1 MLVDTM
7 CKCKHIYKYVLPIYE
22 NVSKSCKCPH
32 EFACMLAL
40 EWAARYLG
48 KDPSQLS
55 SQICQVAILCRSF
68 QIASTCTSLLAKF
81 EAQFTTELL
90 LTLVISC
97 ETAISHYTKCP
108 GRTPHRPQDQF
119 GAETCKAQLWIWKC
133 KDPSLGKWRRNCKGV
148 SRWKVRFMHEAW
160 RYQWG
165 LWQISNN
172 TVASGFCI
180 IHSGIHSYISCLDY
194 IKLSFHPNPHHS
206 QTHIKN
212 FQGTGLHEKQT
223 WIMNLQVASS
233 AQSTAF
239 CILLQAIWMQKFEQT
254 STTSTLTAGFWLA
267 SPNSE
272 VAISKK
278 LQLKSLANVVDMPE
292 WLILLFWSIQSLGKL
307 RDAKE
312 KRTEVAKLLQM

>member
-68 QIASTCTSLLAKF
+68 QIASTCTSLAKF

-97 ETAISHYTKCP
+97 ETAISHTKCP
-108 GRTPHRPQDQF
+108 GGTPHRPQDQF
-119 GAETCKAQLWIWKC
+119 GAKTCKAQLWIWKC

-160 RYQWG
+160 RYQWC

-206 QTHIKN
+206 QTYIKN

-239 CILLQAIWMQKFEQT
+239 CSLNKHPQPVPSLQGSDWPARTQ
-254 STTSTLTAGFWLA
+254 
-267 SPNSE
+267 
-272 VAISKK
+272 
-278 LQLKSLANVVDMPE
+278 
-292 WLILLFWSIQSLGKL
+292 KL
-307 RDAKE
+307 RFPKNFTEISGKCGGHAWMINLVVLVNPVVGETERCQGE
-312 KRTEVAKLLQM
+312 KDRSR

>member
-1 MLVDTM
+1 MQ
-7 CKCKHIYKYVLPIYE
+7 
-22 NVSKSCKCPH
+22 SRKCPH

-97 ETAISHYTKCP
+97 EIAISHTKCP
-108 GRTPHRPQDQF
+108 GGTPHRPQDQF
-119 GAETCKAQLWIWKC
+119 GAKTCKAQLWIWKC
-133 KDPSLGKWRRNCKGV
+133 KDPSLGKWRGNCKGV

-180 IHSGIHSYISCLDY
+180 IHSGIHLYISRLDC

-206 QTHIKN
+206 QTYIKN

-233 AQSTAF
+233 AQSTG
-239 CILLQAIWMQKFEQT
+239 LLHFVASNLNAKVWTNIHNQYPHCRV
-254 STTSTLTAGFWLA
+254 LTGQPELRSCDFQ
-267 SPNSE
+267 
-272 VAISKK
+272 K
-278 LQLKSLANVVDMPE
+278 LQLKSLANAVDMPE

-312 KRTEVAKLLQM
+312 KRTDVAKLLQM

>member
-68 QIASTCTSLLAKF
+68 QIASTCTSLAKF

-97 ETAISHYTKCP
+97 ETAISHTKCP
-108 GRTPHRPQDQF
+108 GGTPHRPQDQF
-119 GAETCKAQLWIWKC
+119 GAKTCKAQLWIWKC

-160 RYQWG
+160 RYQWC

-172 TVASGFCI
+172 TVASGF
-180 IHSGIHSYISCLDY
+180 L
-194 IKLSFHPNPHHS
+194 HHS
-206 QTHIKN
+206 LRHSFVHFLSWLHQTFIPPKSPPFAN
-212 FQGTGLHEKQT
+212 LYKELSRDWASRETNMNHE
-223 WIMNLQVASS
+223 SS
-233 AQSTAF
+233 GGIECSKHS
-239 CILLQAIWMQKFEQT
+239 LLQFEQT

-278 LQLKSLANVVDMPE
+278 LHWNL
-292 WLILLFWSIQSLGKL
+292 W
-307 RDAKE
+307 
-312 KRTEVAKLLQM
+312 QMWWTCLND

>member
-1 MLVDTM
+1 
-7 CKCKHIYKYVLPIYE
+7 
-22 NVSKSCKCPH
+22 
-32 EFACMLAL
+32 MLAL

-180 IHSGIHSYISCLDY
+180 IHSGIHSYMSCLDFFCRGTSNFHSTQIPTIRTNLY
-194 IKLSFHPNPHHS
+194 KELSRDWGSPETNMNHESSGGIECSKHS
-206 QTHIKN
+206 L
-212 FQGTGLHEKQT
+212 LHF
-223 WIMNLQVASS
+223 VASDLNAKVWTNIHNQYPHCRVLTGQPELRS
-233 AQSTAF
+233 CDF
-239 CILLQAIWMQKFEQT
+239 QKT
-254 STTSTLTAGFWLA
+254 ST
-267 SPNSE
+267 E
-272 VAISKK
+272 ISGKCGGH
-278 LQLKSLANVVDMPE
+278 AWMINRVVLVNPVVGE
-292 WLILLFWSIQSLGKL
+292 TERCQG
-307 RDAKE
+307 E
-312 KRTEVAKLLQM
+312 KDRSR